1 MVTIIHQIR
10 GRARFRIPA
19 LYRSEFVA
27 RFLEEN
33 LLACEPIH
41 HVSANP
47 VTGHALVLFA
57 ASESVERIAATIDDI
72 LRNQLN
78 QRVAENNLEG
88 SDLAPAGRKISDG
101 EMEAAA
107 QRTRT
112 DQTVGHFEESPGV
125 WHTMT
130 VEQLAAQL
138 ATSTLTGLSADA
150 VRARREKF
158 GSNELPKF
166 ASESFATIFRNQL
179 ASLPMLLLFAASGV
193 TMLTGLV
200 VEGSLTLGVA
210 VANALIGAM
219 SEKNAEQGLKG
230 VRASVELYARV
241 VREGQV
247 IEVPFEDCVL
257 GDVLDLQE
265 GSRLPADAR
274 LFETDFLAVDESTLT
289 GESVPVEKSAMIM
302 DRADLPISQRRN
314 MLYRGTLVVEGK
326 GRALVVATAK
336 DTVLGR
342 LQSFLGEVFP
352 PEALIA
358 RDMKNIAFQLIT
370 VGAFA
375 CAVLALVSLLR
386 GRGLLSI
393 VRDSL
398 ALIGQSIP
406 SGLSTLAITAFALG
420 HDDMR
425 RHRILI
431 RRLRALGSLA
441 SIQLVCFDKT
451 GTLTLNR
458 MSVAELC
465 VVDKR
470 MEIIEE
476 DQFRELGAGASPAAD
491 PDYSWLIQ
499 LAALCNEAELRPDE
513 NQETLEG
520 SSTEKALIILAER
533 AGLDVGQMQLRY
545 PVLQTIAR
553 TEGQPFMI
561 TVHDAGDD
569 GNLMA
574 MKGSPEEVL
583 ERCSHCRRAGMVL
596 PLDDDTRSDI
606 ETENFRMAGAGLRV
620 LGVAHSWRAPADGR
634 CGGSDKPDWI
644 WTGLIGLRDQVR
656 KEARGLIRT
665 LHQMGIKTAVIT
677 GDQSLTAKYIGEH
690 LGISGGEPLTI
701 LDVSDMRA
709 LSQAGIRSVVTK
721 AHVFARLS
729 PTQKSQIIQAYQSA
743 GIHVLMVGDGFNDAL
758 ALKVADVGIAMG
770 KDGADLART
779 SADLVLEDDNL
790 DNIGIA
796 IANGRSFF
804 GNMRRSV
811 RFLTTANHLNLM
823 VELVERFGLVGQSAS
838 PWQGLWTNLTCLAI
852 ATSPSGKYREDTE
865 SYDPERGLAEGDMVK
880 DSLAD
885 AAGLFAG
892 AGMAGTYGALVYGY
906 GPQAG
911 KLFLRSASINELLY
925 GVSCRLRNAG
935 ASSAPVSDMLLGFL
949 LAGVMGGH
957 LLATVLS
964 KNGGLLT
971 SAALRVLDAAA
982 LGVAGVTSLVALDR
996 EGKKT
1001 AAPILLPA

>member
-1 MVTIIHQIR
+1 MVTIVHR
-10 GRARFRIPA
+10 MPGRARFGIPA

-27 RFLEEN
+27 QFLEEN

-41 HVSANP
+41 RVSANP
-47 VTGHALVLFA
+47 VTGRALVLFA
-57 ASESVERIAATIDDI
+57 AGESAENIAGIIDDI
-72 LRNQLN
+72 LCNELN
-78 QRVAENNLEG
+78 QCVAETNLEW
-88 SDLAPAGRKISDG
+88 SDFAPATRKMPFG
-101 EMEAAA
+101 KMEAVEERPGFSQAA
-107 QRTRT
+107 
-112 DQTVGHFEESPGV
+112 GHLEESPGT

-130 VEQLAAQL
+130 VAQL
-138 ATSTLTGLSADA
+138 ATQLDTSTVTGLSADA
-150 VRARREKF
+150 VMARRQKF
-158 GSNELPKF
+158 GSNALPKF
-166 ASESFATIFRNQL
+166 TTDSFSTILRNQL
-179 ASLPMLLLFAASGV
+179 SSPPMLLLFAASGL

-200 VEGSLTLGVA
+200 VEGVLTLGVA

-219 SEKNAEQGLKG
+219 SEKSAEETLGG

-241 VREGQV
+241 VRGGQ
-247 IEVPFEDCVL
+247 ILEVPFEDCVL

-274 LFETDFLAVDESTLT
+274 LVETDFLAVDESALT
-289 GESVPVEKSAMIM
+289 GESVPVEKSAMTM
-302 DRADLPISQRRN
+302 ERADLPISQRQN

-326 GRALVVATAK
+326 GRALVVATGK

-342 LQSFLGEVFP
+342 LQNFLGEVFP

-358 RDMKNIAFQLIT
+358 RDLKNIALQLIT
-370 VGAFA
+370 VGCFA
-375 CAVLALVSLLR
+375 CGVLAFVSLLR

-393 VRDSL
+393 ARDSL
-398 ALIGQSIP
+398 ALVAQSIP

-420 HDDMR
+420 HDEMR
-425 RHRILI
+425 RHHILI

-465 VVDKR
+465 IVDKR
-470 MEIIEE
+470 MEIEE
-476 DQFRELGAGASPAAD
+476 DQFTAQGAVASPAAD
-491 PDYSWLIQ
+491 PDFSWLIQ
-499 LAALCNEAELRPDE
+499 LAALCNEAALKPEE
-513 NQETLEG
+513 SAETLEG
-520 SSTEKALIILAER
+520 SSTEKALVVLAEL
-533 AGLDVGQMQLRY
+533 AGLDVSQMHRRY
-545 PVLQTIAR
+545 PLLRTISRA
-553 TEGQPFMI
+553 EGQPFMI
-561 TVHDAGDD
+561 TVHAADGD
-569 GNLMA
+569 GSLMA
-574 MKGSPEEVL
+574 IKGSPDEVL
-583 ERCSHCRRAGMVL
+583 ERCSHCRRGGMVL
-596 PLDDDTRSDI
+596 SLDDETRGDI

-620 LGVAHSWRAPADGR
+620 LGVAHSWRVSDDGWD
-634 CGGSDKPDWI
+634 GDPDKPEWV
-644 WTGLIGLRDQVR
+644 WTGLIGLRDRVR
-656 KEARGLIRT
+656 KEARGLVET

-709 LSQAGIRSVVTK
+709 LSEAGMRSVVTR

-743 GIHVLMVGDGFNDAL
+743 GVSVLMVGDGFNDAL

-770 KDGADLART
+770 KDGAELART

-790 DNIGIA
+790 QSIGIA

-852 ATSPSGKYREDTE
+852 ATSPPGKCRERAE
-865 SYDPERGLAEGDMVK
+865 SYDPEKGLLAEDTVK

-885 AAGLFAG
+885 GAGLFAG
-892 AGMAGTYGALVYGY
+892 AAMAGTYGTLAYGY

-925 GVSCRLRNAG
+925 GVNCRLRNAG
-935 ASSAPVSDMLLGFL
+935 ASPAPVSDMLLGFL

-957 LLATVLS
+957 LLATVWS
-964 KNGGLLT
+964 PNGNLLT
-971 SAALRVLDAAA
+971 RAALRVLDAAA

-1001 AAPILLPA
+1001 APPILLSA

>member
-1 MVTIIHQIR
+1 MVTIIHR
-10 GRARFRIPA
+10 MPGRARFSIPA

-33 LLACEPIH
+33 LPACEPIH

-47 VTGHALVLFA
+47 VTGRALVRFA
-57 ASESVERIAATIDDI
+57 TGESPENIAGMIDGI
-72 LRNQLN
+72 LCNQLN
-78 QRVAENNLEG
+78 QCVAENDLRGLE
-88 SDLAPAGRKISDG
+88 LVPAGRKMPFG
-101 EMEAAA
+101 KMEAAG
-107 QRTRT
+107 QRPGIG
-112 DQTVGHFEESPGV
+112 QTVGHLEESPGV

-130 VEQLAAQL
+130 VEQLATQL
-138 ATSTLTGLSADA
+138 DTSTVTGLSADA
-150 VRARREKF
+150 VMARRQKF

-166 ASESFATIFRNQL
+166 TTDSFSTILRNQL
-179 ASLPMLLLFAASGV
+179 SSLPMLLLFAASGL

-200 VEGSLTLGVA
+200 VEGLLTLGVA

-219 SEKNAEQGLKG
+219 SEKTAEETLGS
-230 VRASVELYARV
+230 VRASVELHARV
-241 VREGQV
+241 VRGGQV
-247 IEVPFEDCVL
+247 LVVPFEDCVL
-257 GDVLDLQE
+257 GDVLDLQA

-274 LFETDFLAVDESTLT
+274 LFETDFLAVDESALT
-289 GESVPVEKSAMIM
+289 GESVPVEKSAMTM
-302 DRADLPISQRRN
+302 ERADLPISQRQN

-326 GRALVVATAK
+326 GRALVVATGK

-358 RDMKNIAFQLIT
+358 RDLKNIALQLIT
-370 VGAFA
+370 VGCFA
-375 CAVLALVSLLR
+375 CGVLAFVSLLR

-398 ALIGQSIP
+398 ALVAQSIP

-420 HDDMR
+420 HNEMR
-425 RHRILI
+425 RRRILI

-470 MEIIEE
+470 MEIAENQVTVLE
-476 DQFRELGAGASPAAD
+476 AETSPAVD
-491 PDYSWLIQ
+491 PDFSWLIQ
-499 LAALCNEAELRPDE
+499 LAALCKEAELRPE
-513 NQETLEG
+513 GNMETLEG
-520 SSTEKALIILAER
+520 SSTEKALIMLAER
-533 AGLDVGQMQLRY
+533 AGLNASQMQLRY
-545 PVLQTIAR
+545 PLLQTVSR
-553 TEGQPFMI
+553 GEGQPFMI
-561 TVHDAGDD
+561 TIHAANGD
-569 GNLMA
+569 GQLMA
-574 MKGSPEEVL
+574 VKGSPEEVL
-583 ERCSHCRRAGMVL
+583 ERCSHYQRAGMVL
-596 PLDDDTRSDI
+596 PLDDATRAHI

-620 LGVAHSWRAPADGR
+620 LGVAHSWRATDDELEVDF
-634 CGGSDKPDWI
+634 DKPEWV
-644 WTGLIGLRDQVR
+644 WTGLIALRDRVR
-656 KEARGLIRT
+656 KEARGLVQT

-690 LGISGGEPLTI
+690 LGISGAEPLTI

-709 LSQAGIRSVVTK
+709 LSEAGLRSVVTK

-743 GIHVLMVGDGFNDAL
+743 GISVLMVGDGFNDAL
-758 ALKVADVGIAMG
+758 ALKVADVGVAMG

-790 DNIGIA
+790 QNIGIA

-852 ATSPSGKYREDTE
+852 ATSPPGKCGQDAE
-865 SYDPERGLAEGDMVK
+865 SYDPERGLLAEDTVK

-892 AGMAGTYGALVYGY
+892 SAMAGTYGTLAYGY

-925 GVSCRLRNAG
+925 GFNCRLQGAG
-935 ASSAPVSDMLLGFL
+935 ASPAPVSDMLLGFL

-957 LLATVLS
+957 LLATIWS
-964 KNGGLLT
+964 KDGNLLT
-971 SAALRVLDAAA
+971 SAALRVLDTAA
-982 LGVAGVTSLVALDR
+982 LGIAGLASLAALDR
-996 EGKKT
+996 REKKT
-1001 AAPILLPA
+1001 AAPVLLPT